1 MAAATRERSGDTI
14 KIIPL
19 AYAVVGCHGSETSV
33 LPLSPTDMKGRKL
46 QPCREGSPHSA
57 SPSKSI
63 PLAIMEA
70 TTTRGGENIS
80 RSESDDQ
87 KKV

>member
-1 MAAATRERSGDTI
+1 MEER
-14 KIIPL
+14 KF
-19 AYAVVGCHGSETSV
+19 
-33 LPLSPTDMKGRKL
+33 
-46 QPCREGSPHSA
+46 QPCREGSPQSA
-57 SPSKSI
+57 SPLKSI

-70 TTTRGGENIS
+70 TTTWGGENTS

>member
-1 MAAATRERSGDTI
+1 MEER
-14 KIIPL
+14 KF
-19 AYAVVGCHGSETSV
+19 
-33 LPLSPTDMKGRKL
+33 

-57 SPSKSI
+57 SPLKSI

-70 TTTRGGENIS
+70 TTTWGGENTS